1 MITKTKYRWGIEMG
15 KKKLNNNFVKA
26 YAAMDAKCCE
36 KFGVAANGVEEYV
49 KRLESAR
56 FAPNRDEVLGKLN
69 AYKALAARFAEEPNA
84 VRHIKEVQKADVQ
97 WAKKF
102 AASLKKKKDPI
113 SRYLKSARRYAR
125 GRKNRRIFL
134 TILILLVLAGA
145 AVALWYLGILPF

>member
-1 MITKTKYRWGIEMG
+1 MG
-15 KKKLNNNFVKA
+15 KKKLNNNYIKA
-26 YAAMDAKCCE
+26 YAQLESRCQE
-36 KFGVAANGVEEYV
+36 KFGVTAGGVDEYV

-69 AYKALAARFAEEPNA
+69 AYQSLSRRFEVEPNA
-84 VRHIKEVQKADVQ
+84 VRHIKEVQKSDIQ
-97 WAKKF
+97 WVKKF
-102 AASLKKKKDPI
+102 TLSLKKKKDPI

-145 AVALWYLGILPF
+145 AVALWYLGVLPF